1 MDSAFIFVLLILFI
15 VVGLP
20 VTCLTWIVK
29 MRVDGSPRRNKKVDA
44 DETKIIQEIY
54 RGLNKMEDRI
64 DTLETILLEQEEIQK
79 KSNSKNE

>member
-29 MRVDGSPRRNKKVDA
+29 MRVDGSLRRNKKVDA

>member
-1 MDSAFIFVLLILFI
+1 LILFI

-29 MRVDGSPRRNKKVDA
+29 MRVDGSLRRNKKVDA

>member
-1 MDSAFIFVLLILFI
+1 
-15 VVGLP
+15 
-20 VTCLTWIVK
+20 
-29 MRVDGSPRRNKKVDA
+29 VDA

>member
-20 VTCLTWIVK
+20 VICLTWIVK